1 MNGERRKGGDKR
13 QREFK
18 QERSTN
24 ERTNEPTWSQRG
36 ERENARLD
44 SAGERGLLR
53 RKKRQRGREGGRG
66 REEQQENEEWVV
78 RTKKRKKERERGEN
92 TGTGK
97 SFPRI
102 KRASR
107 GRHLCQLPVAV
118 SLTFPLFLK
127 RSVARVLFAFR

>member
-1 MNGERRKGGDKR
+1 MKSG
-13 QREFK
+13 
-18 QERSTN
+18 
-24 ERTNEPTWSQRG
+24 
-36 ERENARLD
+36 
-44 SAGERGLLR
+44 
-53 RKKRQRGREGGRG
+53 
-66 REEQQENEEWVV
+66 VV
-78 RTKKRKKERERGEN
+78 RTKKEKEREGEGKN